1 MLPNCSQPSDVCCQ
15 TVQNHLMYGQTVQ
28 SFTCSQTAPRHL
40 TSCHLSKV
48 YCRTVT
54 VITGLLPNCPL
65 LFGGCCQ
72 TVHCHLMYCQ
82 LFTIIWCMAKVSHV
96 FWCTAKLFTI
106 IWCMAKLSQVIWC
119 TAICHLMY
127 CILSNCHLMYCI
139 LPNCPLSSDVLH
151 TAKLSTVIWC
161 TAKLSTVIWHC
172 AKLSAAIQCTTK
184 LCRSS
189 ERYNQLSTVIWY
201 TAKMQNT
208 HTTQARHLLLLGR
221 SHCMPQT
228 FVKCSLHSL
237 KYTHTAIVREG
248 WGGGVG
254 GTQNLYRLYYSGLSL
269 CLAKL
274 LCSSA
279 ADYTQ
284 LVLNTNL
291 LTSTAI
297 SNSQVTSVRTV
308 LSRVSHNISK

>member
-82 LFTIIWCMAKVSHV
+82 IVHHHLMYGQSVPRLLMYCQIVHHHLMYGQTVPG
-96 FWCTAKLFTI
+96 
-106 IWCMAKLSQVIWC
+106 
-119 TAICHLMY
+119 HLMY
-127 CILSNCHLMYCI
+127 CHLSPDVLHI
-139 LPNCPLSSDVLH
+139 VKLSSNVLH
-151 TAKLSTVIWC
+151 TAKLSTVM
-161 TAKLSTVIWHC
+161 WHC
-172 AKLSAAIQCTTK
+172 AKLSAAIQYTTK

-189 ERYNQLSTVIWY
+189 ERYNQLFTVIWY

-308 LSRVSHNISK
+308 LSRVSHNISKQSC